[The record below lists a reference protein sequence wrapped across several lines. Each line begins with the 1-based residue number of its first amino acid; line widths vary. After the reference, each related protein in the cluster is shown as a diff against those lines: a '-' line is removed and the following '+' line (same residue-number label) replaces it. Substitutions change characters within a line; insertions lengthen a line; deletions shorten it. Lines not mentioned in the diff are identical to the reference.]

1 VGCELI
7 AIGASWGGLRAVGD
21 LLAGLPDDFA
31 PPIVV
36 AQHRTPDSSQD
47 ALAGILS
54 LRTRL
59 PVRDAGDKDPIEPGH
74 VYLAPPDYHLMVE
87 PGHFEL
93 SLEGPVTW
101 SRPSIDVLL
110 ESVADAYG
118 NRAIGVL
125 LTGASADGA
134 AGLLRMRE
142 AGAITLVQD
151 PDDAERPE
159 MPAAA
164 VAAHAAET
172 VRPLAELPGCLLEA
186 CTRVSAA

>member
-1 VGCELI
+1 MACELI

-54 LRTRL
+54 RHTPL

-87 PGHFEL
+87 AGHFEL

-101 SRPSIDVLL
+101 SRPSIDVLF

-118 NRAIGVL
+118 DRAIGVL

-151 PDDAERPE
+151 PNDAERSE

-164 VAAHAAET
+164 VAAQAAET
-172 VRPLAELPGCLLEA
+172 VRPLAELPGCLVEA
-186 CTRVSAA
+186 CSRVGAA